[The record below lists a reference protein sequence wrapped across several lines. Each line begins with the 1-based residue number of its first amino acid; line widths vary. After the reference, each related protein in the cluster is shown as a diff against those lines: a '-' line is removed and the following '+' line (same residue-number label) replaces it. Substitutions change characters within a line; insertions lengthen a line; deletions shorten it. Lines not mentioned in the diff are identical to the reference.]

1 MPISRHAWSRR
12 VCLAVLVAGVALV
25 ATAAPAAAQS
35 AHRRSSTSSGASS
48 TGRYVVV
55 LHDDSDPDAVAA
67 DQAGRYR
74 ARVSYVYHRALH
86 GYAATMSPA
95 DARALAGDPQV
106 ESVEP
111 DRRVRFRAAAHPAVP
126 WDLDRIDQASPKLDG
141 SYTPAGDG
149 DGVTAYV
156 IDTGIRLT
164 HHQFEGR
171 AVSGFDAVDGGD
183 ATDCNGH
190 GTHVAGTIGGA
201 TSGVAKKVR
210 LVAVR
215 VLGCDGSGTTAGVIA
230 GIDWVTKDHKPGT
243 PAVANMSLGGGVSAA
258 LDRAV
263 KRSIA
268 DGVTYAVAA
277 GNDGADACG
286 SSPARV
292 PDALTVGASDRKDH
306 KPSWSNLG
314 ACVDVYAPGARITS
328 AWDSSD
334 TASKV
339 LDGTSMASPHV
350 AGAAALYLQHH
361 PSATP
366 AEVASA
372 LTDASAKSVI
382 DLGKAPKG
390 NLLQVT

>member
-1 MPISRHAWSRR
+1 
-12 VCLAVLVAGVALV
+12 
-25 ATAAPAAAQS
+25 
-35 AHRRSSTSSGASS
+35 
-48 TGRYVVV
+48 
-55 LHDDSDPDAVAA
+55 
-67 DQAGRYR
+67 
-74 ARVSYVYHRALH
+74 
-86 GYAATMSPA
+86 
-95 DARALAGDPQV
+95 
-106 ESVEP
+106 
-111 DRRVRFRAAAHPAVP
+111 
-126 WDLDRIDQASPKLDG
+126 
-141 SYTPAGDG
+141 
-149 DGVTAYV
+149 
-156 IDTGIRLT
+156 
-164 HHQFEGR
+164 
-171 AVSGFDAVDGGD
+171 
-183 ATDCNGH
+183 
-190 GTHVAGTIGGA
+190 
-201 TSGVAKKVR
+201 VAKKVR

-215 VLGCDGSGTTAGVIA
+215 GLGCDGSGTTAGVIA
-230 GIDWVTKDHKPGT
+230 GIAWVTKDHKPGT

-306 KPSWSNLG
+306 KPSWSNHG
-314 ACVDVYAPGARITS
+314 ACVDVYAPGAPITS

-390 NLLQVT
+390 NLLQVG

>member
-1 MPISRHAWSRR
+1 MPLPRHARARR
-12 VCLAVLVAGVALV
+12 VCLATLVAGVALV
-25 ATAAPAAAQS
+25 ASAAPAAAQS
-35 AHRRSSTSSGASS
+35 AHRRSSASS
-48 TGRYVVV
+48 SSPGTGRYVVV

-67 DQAGRYR
+67 DHAGRYR
-74 ARVSYVYHRALH
+74 ARVSYVYHRAVH

-111 DRRVRFRAAAHPAVP
+111 DQRVRFRAAAHPAVP

-141 SYTPAGDG
+141 SYAPSGDG

-268 DGVTYAVAA
+268 DGVSYAVAA
-277 GNDGADACG
+277 GNDGADACA

-292 PDALTVGASDRKDH
+292 PAALTVGASDRTDH

-314 ACVDVYAPGARITS
+314 PCVDVYAPGARITS

-334 TASKV
+334 TASKM

-372 LTDASAKSVI
+372 LTDASAKGAI
-382 DLGKAPKG
+382 DVGKGAKG
-390 NLLQVT
+390 NLLQVG